1 MSNTALDTTNA
12 SYEAKPRKA
21 AKQRSFVIFVCVWIV
36 LIASGLTGAKLYS
49 DHVQQQI
56 AADVERQTASQ
67 IAVMQKQYE
76 DRIAK
81 LETDYKAELSQLD
94 SKVEA
99 LNELLTFSKDNADVK
114 TDNSNKLYSQL
125 NEVKKKLNELQKNLD
140 VLK

>member
-1 MSNTALDTTNA
+1 MSNTALDTTSA
-12 SYEAKPRKA
+12 SYETNPRKA
-21 AKQRSFVIFVCVWIV
+21 VKQRSFVIFVCVWII
-36 LIASGLTGAKLYS
+36 LIASGITGAMLYS
-49 DHVQQQI
+49 EHVQQQI

-67 IAVMQKQYE
+67 IAEMQKQYE